1 MQLDNMPPMPLRFPE
16 LKILVVDDGEDIL
29 EYMEQAL
36 REFGVIAECT
46 ESGAEAVSR
55 VGEARRKGADYD
67 AVILDWKM
75 PGMDGLQTARQ
86 IRKENGGDIP
96 ILIMSAYDWSEIEE
110 PAKEAGIT
118 GFLQKPIFL
127 STLCYGIQKYV
138 LGQDVVQDE
147 LPTYDFTGKHILL
160 VEDNELNREIA
171 RELLQQTG
179 AAVDV
184 AGDGKAG
191 VEAFENSMEAFYDL
205 ILMDIRMPVMDGLR
219 ASRKIRRLSR
229 KDAAGIPVIAMTA
242 DAFAED
248 VAAARQAGMNDH
260 IAKPIDVQQ
269 LYRLI
274 ARYISCGKI
283 V

>member
-1 MQLDNMPPMPLRFPE
+1 M
-16 LKILVVDDGEDIL
+16 
-29 EYMEQAL
+29 
-36 REFGVIAECT
+36 
-46 ESGAEAVSR
+46 
-55 VGEARRKGADYD
+55 
-67 AVILDWKM
+67 
-75 PGMDGLQTARQ
+75 
-86 IRKENGGDIP
+86 
-96 ILIMSAYDWSEIEE
+96 
-110 PAKEAGIT
+110 
-118 GFLQKPIFL
+118 
-127 STLCYGIQKYV
+127 
-138 LGQDVVQDE
+138 
-147 LPTYDFTGKHILL
+147 
-160 VEDNELNREIA
+160 
-171 RELLQQTG
+171 
-179 AAVDV
+179 

-274 ARYISCGKI
+274 ARYIS
-283 V
+283 

>member
-1 MQLDNMPPMPLRFPE
+1 M
-16 LKILVVDDGEDIL
+16 
-29 EYMEQAL
+29 
-36 REFGVIAECT
+36 
-46 ESGAEAVSR
+46 
-55 VGEARRKGADYD
+55 
-67 AVILDWKM
+67 
-75 PGMDGLQTARQ
+75 
-86 IRKENGGDIP
+86 
-96 ILIMSAYDWSEIEE
+96 
-110 PAKEAGIT
+110 
-118 GFLQKPIFL
+118 
-127 STLCYGIQKYV
+127 
-138 LGQDVVQDE
+138 VQDE

-191 VEAFENSMEAFYDL
+191 VEAFENSMDAFYDL

-274 ARYISCGKI
+274 ARYIS
-283 V
+283 